1 VVGVVED
8 KGGDFYKVNIFAG
21 APALL
26 DRLAF
31 DGATKRNK
39 PELRRGDIVYARVT
53 MADRD
58 LDTELSCM
66 VSSGPKKD
74 WSSGEC
80 VSGFVVV
87 IERLLYIDL
96 HVTIYIYIA
105 RLCMHLFPYFNIF

>member
-1 VVGVVED
+1 MVGVVED

-39 PELRRGDIVYARVT
+39 PELRRGDVLYARVT

-58 LDTELSCM
+58 LDTSLSCM
-66 VSSGPKKD
+66 VTTGPKKD

-80 VSGFVVV
+80 VSGFVMDMFLFILYTCLVSDV
-87 IERLLYIDL
+87 LLMYL
-96 HVTIYIYIA
+96 
-105 RLCMHLFPYFNIF
+105 LP